1 MYVWTEYYKNEL
13 IVNSLPLVQDG
24 LAEIVKRISKDCQDL
39 NDLASNEFESLDE
52 FKQFCDEFNK
62 DPRSY
67 TQKLFNHSKF
77 DPIIIDLNSQSLV
90 FDLNYQGLI
99 LDLNITITKTFENR
113 LEITASSNVNEPWQ
127 VRITYLNG

>member
-24 LAEIVKRISKDCQDL
+24 LTEIVKRLSKDCQNLD
-39 NDLASNEFESLDE
+39 DSASNEFESLDE
-52 FKQFCDEFNK
+52 FKQFCDEFTK

-90 FDLNYQGLI
+90 FDLDYRGLI
-99 LDLNITITKTFENR
+99 LNLNVTITKTSENR
-113 LEITASSNVNEPWQ
+113 LEIAASSNVNKPWQ

>member
-24 LAEIVKRISKDCQDL
+24 LSEIVKRLSKDCQDL
-39 NDLASNEFESLDE
+39 NDSVSNEFESLDE
-52 FKQFCDEFNK
+52 FKQFCNEFNK

-67 TQKLFNHSKF
+67 TQKLFNHCKPNSV
-77 DPIIIDLNSQSLV
+77 ILDLNSQSLV
-90 FDLNYQGLI
+90 FDLDYRGLI
-99 LDLNITITKTFENR
+99 LNLNVTITKTSENR
-113 LEITASSNVNEPWQ
+113 LEIEASSDIDEPWQ

>member
-39 NDLASNEFESLDE
+39 NDSASNEFESLDE

-67 TQKLFNHSKF
+67 TQKLFNHCKPNSV
-77 DPIIIDLNSQSLV
+77 ILDLNSQSLV
-90 FDLNYQGLI
+90 FDLDYQGLI
-99 LDLNITITKTFENR
+99 LNLNVTITKTSENR

>member
-13 IVNSLPLVQDG
+13 IVYPLPLVQDG
-24 LAEIVKRISKDCQDL
+24 LTEIVKRLSKDCQNL
-39 NDLASNEFESLDE
+39 NDSTPNDFESLDE

-62 DPRSY
+62 DSRSY
-67 TQKLFNHSKF
+67 TQKLFNHSK
-77 DPIIIDLNSQSLV
+77 PNSVILDLNSQSLV

-99 LDLNITITKTFENR
+99 LNLSITITKTSDNR
-113 LEITASSNVNEPWQ
+113 LEIEASSNINEPWQ

>member
-13 IVNSLPLVQDG
+13 IVNALPLVQDG
-24 LAEIVKRISKDCQDL
+24 LSEIVKRLSKDCQNLD
-39 NDLASNEFESLDE
+39 DSASNEFES
-52 FKQFCDEFNK
+52 FNK

>member
-1 MYVWTEYYKNEL
+1 MYIWTEYYKNEL
-13 IVNSLPLVQDG
+13 IVNPLPLVQDG
-24 LAEIVKRISKDCQDL
+24 LAEIVKRISKDCQNLD
-39 NDLASNEFESLDE
+39 DFESSKY
-52 FKQFCDEFNK
+52 FKQFCDEFND